1 MFYVPFKVLIII
13 SLHSL
18 YSIVGIHLS
27 NCQSNHPV
35 SYLRYAV
42 GSVIPFVVMGR
53 EEASDMQEYYFGAV
67 PKETAY
73 AHLQASKANSI
84 GKLISS

>member
-1 MFYVPFKVLIII
+1 
-13 SLHSL
+13 
-18 YSIVGIHLS
+18 
-27 NCQSNHPV
+27 
-35 SYLRYAV
+35 
-42 GSVIPFVVMGR
+42 VIPFVVMGR